1 MWFVVENLRAYLGK
15 FACMSPHSHDSLISY
30 LKGSPEIT
38 SAAASGR
45 GLYIGR
51 RFFPP
56 GQPVF
61 NSGGAGAILDPAALK
76 VRPLLPYRSHVL
88 ICTASLF

>member
-1 MWFVVENLRAYLGK
+1 MVAG
-15 FACMSPHSHDSLISY
+15 SH
-30 LKGSPEIT
+30 EI
-38 SAAASGR
+38 AAAAAHQK

-61 NSGGAGAILDPAALK
+61 NSGGAGAVLDRVALQ
-76 VRPLLPYRSHVL
+76 VEL
-88 ICTASLF
+88 